1 MPNDIDN
8 ERRIA
13 DLERILDVTRAIGA
27 TVNLDELLGRIVS
40 AAITVLDCER
50 ATVFLLDR
58 IRGEL
63 CSRVATGIVDSPI
76 REIRFPVGRGIA
88 GEVAE
93 SGRGVNIPDPYDD
106 PRFNSE
112 IDRQSGFRTTNLLT
126 LPLVGHDGSIVGV
139 LQALNKRGGPF
150 TIHDESLLTTLA
162 AQAGVAVAR
171 QALLEAAAQEQR
183 IRRDL
188 EVARDIQQGL
198 LPKRPPDL
206 AGWDVAGWTRPAD
219 ETGGDCYDWLGLPD
233 GRMLIMIGDATGHGI
248 GPALVSAEARALLR
262 GTVTQTQDLPRI
274 LPHVND
280 LLGED
285 LREGT
290 FVTAF
295 IGFLDP
301 VAGEVEYASAGH
313 GPILSFSARTGGVVE
328 HATHGTPLGLFPGM
342 DYDPPSRV
350 ELLPGDM
357 LLLFTDGFFEW
368 VDPNGEQFGHE
379 RLTEVVRR
387 SSERPAAEII
397 QAVYD
402 AVVAFSRGTKQADDC
417 SAVVVKRVGGEG
429 RGRQH
434 AG

>member
-40 AAITVLDCER
+40 AATTVLDCER

-58 IRGEL
+58 SQGEL
-63 CSRVATGIVDSPI
+63 CSRVATGIADSPI

-93 SGRGVNIPDPYDD
+93 TGRGVNAAAPYADH
-106 PRFNSE
+106 RFNPE

-126 LPLVGHDGSIVGV
+126 LPLMGHDGSIVGV

-150 TIHDESLLTTLA
+150 TSRDESLLATLS

-171 QALLEAAAQEQR
+171 QGLLEAAAVEQR
-183 IRRDL
+183 MRRDL
-188 EVARDIQQGL
+188 EVAREIQQGL

-233 GRMLIMIGDATGHGI
+233 GRILVMIGDAAGHGI

-280 LLGED
+280 LLAED

-295 IGFLDP
+295 VGFLDP
-301 VAGEVEYASAGH
+301 AAGEVEYASAGH
-313 GPILSFSARTGGVVE
+313 GPILSFSARTGSIVE
-328 HATHGTPLGLFPGM
+328 HATHGTPLGLFPGIH
-342 DYDPPSRV
+342 YDPPSRV
-350 ELLPGDM
+350 GLLPGDM

-368 VDPNGEQFGHE
+368 ANPNGEPFGHE
-379 RLTEVVRR
+379 RLAECVRR
-387 SSERPAAEII
+387 CRDRPAAEII

-402 AVVAFSRGTKQADDC
+402 AVVAFSLGTKQADDC
-417 SAVVVKRVGGEG
+417 SAVVVKRVAGKTRE
-429 RGRQH
+429 H
-434 AG
+434 ALTG